1 MSAPVD
7 PTPFE
12 PAMPASVRALIAEA
26 RAGRGPAVDWLRDEP
41 GVTYALLRNHPL
53 TLPPE
58 QLGWLVGI
66 GMFRDG
72 SGSLVRIMG
81 WERAVEPAPFVLE
94 AFAAG
99 VRAGVPTTRRQWKD
113 VEQVAAMVR
122 EIPDALAA
130 ALPHGLVSDQAIA
143 RGSALRLAQ
152 KLGARAHEAIALA
165 RAGGDKKGQKRLD
178 EALVSLGATA
188 APPPEKT
195 AATERLARLLAAYAE
210 TRDPALA
217 GPIAQLGGDVARA
230 RGTLTAKSKGELEGV
245 WHALSASKDPG
256 DVDRLLGT
264 PWPGAWKL
272 ARARVDALA
281 EFPPDPRIA
290 AALPRIETQYD
301 SFGSAPLHRRA
312 KEVARRHGGDKRAD
326 APAELVGE
334 ARAPVDVDAV
344 WRAFREAPTE
354 ERRQVLAD
362 ALLTVGDPRGEYIAL
377 ATAIAEGRADAAAQR
392 RAAQLLEAHV
402 DEWTGPLPGAKR
414 SSRRFERGFLTSVEL
429 KTKAATLLASV
440 DAPEWCTVEELHLEA
455 GDWLGH
461 HGEALHRLLGTAP
474 SLQTLVFYSFG
485 AERLLA
491 EALPGPYPRITA
503 LGERSSMPEG
513 KLAAFPALRLYGTS
527 VHWYPPEQA
536 LSLGARLD
544 LEVVLLFGVQR
555 LPAALA
561 AFAAGRVPEARF
573 VLGGR
578 SAFVQP
584 AHDGW
589 CVRVRRDSPRADL
602 VFGQGRC
609 QKGELTE
616 HLTALAAAGKTE
628 ITVTLPRTGAADA
641 QKEAAAFHQASV
653 RTDGG
658 PLRLWKAGR

>member
-12 PAMPASVRALIAEA
+12 PAMPASVRALIADA
-26 RAGRGPAVDWLRDEP
+26 RAGRGPAVAWLRDEP
-41 GVTYALLRNHPL
+41 GVTYALLRNHPVA
-53 TLPPE
+53 LPPE
-58 QLGWLVGI
+58 QLGWLVGM
-66 GMFRDG
+66 GMFGDG

-113 VEQVAAMVR
+113 VEQVVAMVR
-122 EIPDALAA
+122 EVPDALAA
-130 ALPHGLVSDQAIA
+130 ALPLGLVSDQALT
-143 RGSALRLAQ
+143 RGAALRLAQ
-152 KLGARAHEAIALA
+152 KLGARARAAIVGARGEADGKAE
-165 RAGGDKKGQKRLD
+165 KRLD
-178 EALVSLGATA
+178 EALAALGVTA
-188 APPPEKT
+188 PTKGAKT
-195 AATERLARLLAAYAE
+195 ADDERLARLVAAYGE

-217 GPIAQLGGDVARA
+217 GPIAQLGAEVARR
-230 RGTLTAKSKGELEGV
+230 RGVLGAKSKGELEGA
-245 WHALSASKDPG
+245 WHALAADKDPG

-264 PWPGAWKL
+264 PWPGAWKVALTRVEAL
-272 ARARVDALA
+272 AR
-281 EFPPDPRIA
+281 FPADPRIA
-290 AALPRIETQYD
+290 AALPKIETQYD
-301 SFGSAPLHRRA
+301 SFGSAPLHRHA
-312 KEVARRHGGDKRAD
+312 KAVALRHGGEKRAD

-334 ARAPVDVDAV
+334 TRAPVDVEAV

-377 ATAIAEGRADAAAQR
+377 ATAVAEGRADASAQR
-392 RAAQLLEAHV
+392 RAAKLLDAHV

-414 SSRRFERGFLTSVEL
+414 TSRRFERGFLTSVQL
-429 KTKAATLLASV
+429 KTKAATLLGSV

-455 GDWLGH
+455 ADWLGR
-461 HGEALHRLLGTAP
+461 HGEALHQLLGKAP
-474 SLQTLVFYSFG
+474 SLQSLVFYSFG

-491 EALPGPYPRITA
+491 ELPGPYPRITA

-527 VHWYPPEQA
+527 IHWYPPEQA
-536 LSLGARLD
+536 LALGARLG
-544 LEVVLLFGVQR
+544 LVVVLLFGVQK
-555 LPAALA
+555 LSAALA
-561 AFAAGRVPEARF
+561 AFAAGHVPEARF

-578 SAFVQP
+578 TAFVEP
-584 AHDGW
+584 VHEGW
-589 CVRVRRDSPRADL
+589 CVRVRRDSTRADL

-609 QKGELTE
+609 TKGELTE
-616 HLTALAAAGKTE
+616 HLAALASAGKTE
-628 ITVTLPRTGAADA
+628 ITVTLPRVGAAA
-641 QKEAAAFHQASV
+641 LQKEAAAFRRAEV

-658 PLRLWKAGR
+658 PIRLWKA